1 MSDLK
6 FKINAHSES
15 PARTNVKARNFE
27 IIVDEPKELGGTDQA
42 ANPVEYV
49 LAAFA
54 GCLNVMGHL
63 VAQEMKFELRGLEIN
78 IEGELNPAKLFGKS
92 DKDRAGYKQITVC
105 LKPDC
110 DADKDT
116 LDKWLHEVETRC
128 PVSDNIQNVT
138 PVKVEVASKETA
150 GEGGCCC
157 C

>member
-27 IIVDEPKELGGTDQA
+27 IIVDEPKDLGGSDQA
-42 ANPVEYV
+42 ANPVEYL

-63 VAQEMKFELRGLEIN
+63 VANEMNFELRGLEID
-78 IEGELNPAKLFGKS
+78 IEGDLNPAKLFGKS
-92 DKDRAGYKQITVC
+92 DKDRAGYKEITVC

-116 LDKWLHEVETRC
+116 LDKWVRTVEDRC
-128 PVSDNIQNVT
+128 PVSDNIQNET
-138 PVKVEVASKETA
+138 AVKVKVDD
-150 GEGGCCC
+150 
-157 C
+157 